1 VADNEVPFKIKADT
15 EEAQKS
21 IESFGSSA
29 ISVVGKLEVAFAAL
43 GAVVAGFTFKAAI
56 DAAAESDQAVQQL
69 NISLASTGEFSKEAS
84 QGLQEYA
91 AAIQETTGISDE
103 AVLSAYSLAKTFG
116 ISNEEAKKLTDA
128 AINLSAATG
137 RDLDTAIQQLGGT
150 FSGTVGK
157 LSKLSPELKN
167 LTEQQ
172 LKAGAAVDIVAR
184 KFDGFAATLSNTFEG
199 ATKKASNAFGE
210 VLEAIGK
217 SVTQN
222 VAVIEVF
229 NTLSATLLSIADI
242 FNQNKESIAG
252 FIKDGLIIA
261 SKAVA
266 VFAAV
271 LSGLIDIFKP
281 FITYI
286 ELLVIGLTELGKI
299 IIYAVIQPFNYL
311 YKAILLVSDGLI
323 QLVRLAVNTAN
334 SIPILGKSVAA
345 VGIDLEK
352 LDSSLASL
360 GKTLKDK
367 AVGNTKTFGDSLV
380 EFVGGAADTVE
391 EKFVGLGEGIRSVSN
406 GFQKGTDIIGVNA
419 LKLVDKL
426 DKIQNPIK
434 EASEGIKNFGSKG
447 NLEDLT
453 SQIDKVKGS
462 FDKLKTS
469 LESIQREREK
479 ENLSTKELI
488 ELETKR
494 ALILAENAKREL
506 IITGKNTAENRQ
518 SIQEY
523 TDAVIQAEQD
533 LKAQLGGRF
542 ITLNPNFKNDLI
554 STWETGAKSANAVL
568 EKLGLHSLDK
578 AAKSA
583 VEIIENIDLQGGF
596 VTGLVNA
603 ITTAL
608 KSTDEKSR
616 FQGIGGIITGAL
628 TTYLGP
634 LGQVL
639 GNFITQLSLMGKDQ
653 TREFIS
659 EFVKS
664 APAFVKAIAENLP
677 EIIKGLFDVIKD
689 PKFWMEAGKA
699 WFLTIRT
706 LYINLYG
713 ELYKAIAGILY
724 DSFKGIIDYLDQLFG
739 TGLTEFAQGFVESL
753 QQFVTNV
760 GMAIRDAFSSS
771 LAGLRDSI
779 RDGIASI
786 GEYLSSVF
794 GDAGQRI
801 ADAIFEP
808 VNKLIDFFTN
818 FDFGKLFDFGGG
830 GGGGFLGQVGS
841 AVSNVGQ
848 SLGFAKGGIVPKYAA
863 NGMFVPKG
871 TDTVPAML
879 TAGELVVPRDTT
891 SELQRFLANQN
902 SGGTNNETTA
912 MLMSILQ
919 TVQKPIEVSSSVEV
933 NQQAFANIILQLN
946 RQNMRLTA

>member
-116 ISNEEAKKLTDA
+116 ISNEAAKKLTDA

-157 LSKLSPELKN
+157 LSRLSPELKN

-172 LKAGAAVDIVAR
+172 LKAGAAVDVIAR

-199 ATKKASNAFGE
+199 STKKAKNAFDE

-229 NTLSATLLSIADI
+229 NTLSATLLSVAEI
-242 FNQNKESIAG
+242 FTQNKEAIAG
-252 FIKDGLIIA
+252 FIKDGLVVA

-299 IIYAVIQPFNYL
+299 IIYAVIEPFNYL
-311 YKAILLVSDGLI
+311 YKGILLVSDGLI

-352 LDSSLASL
+352 LDSSLASF

-391 EKFVGLGEGIRSVSN
+391 EKFVGLGEGVRSISN
-406 GFQKGTDIIGVNA
+406 TFQKATDIVGVNA
-419 LKLVDKL
+419 LGLADKL
-426 DKIQNPIK
+426 EAIKNPIK
-434 EASEGIKNFGSKG
+434 DASEGIKNFGTKG

-453 SQIDKVKGS
+453 AQIDKVKGS
-462 FDKLKTS
+462 FDKLKNS
-469 LESIQREREK
+469 LESLQKEQEK
-479 ENLSTKELI
+479 LTLSAKEQIDLEQKRGLDLADNAI
-488 ELETKR
+488 EELRLTGK
-494 ALILAENAKREL
+494 LNAENQK
-506 IITGKNTAENRQ
+506 IIDQYKEA
-518 SIQEY
+518 I
-523 TDAVIQAEQD
+523 D
-533 LKAQLGGRF
+533 LKKTLAYQEFGGRF
-542 ITLNPNFKNDLI
+542 
-554 STWETGAKSANAVL
+554 VL
-568 EKLGLHSLDK
+568 FSKDFRLGLIDAFGD
-578 AAKSA
+578 AAKSTL
-583 VEIIENIDLQGGF
+583 EIFQGLDLSGVVQ
-596 VTGLVNA
+596 GLVRGA
-603 ITTAL
+603 TSAL
-608 KSTDEKSR
+608 QANDEKSR
-616 FQGIGGIITGAL
+616 FQGIGGILSGVLSA
-628 TTYLGP
+628 YLGP

-639 GNFITQLSLMGKDQ
+639 GGFITQLSTMGKDQ
-653 TREFIS
+653 TREFIA

-706 LYINLYG
+706 LYVNLYG

-739 TGLTEFAQGFVESL
+739 TGLNEFAQGFIESL

-760 GMAIRDAFSSS
+760 GTAIRDAFSSS

-830 GGGGFLGQVGS
+830 GGGGGFLGQVGG
-841 AVSNVGQ
+841 AISNAGK